1 MIPNNIHAQSCFHLE
16 GSASSWKC
24 KISLLNEMP
33 YFLKKPLYDCR
44 LTHRLANIC
53 NLVSF
58 YPPNHFSIDV
68 LHSFQG
74 LAHPLLYVM
83 PYSGET
89 LCEAGLYQTV
99 IGMGLF
105 HDPIVPCLR
114 MLEWRFFL
122 FSPYLS
128 WNIGLPPSHLLK
140 LSENSEC
147 PIAQSNEVEKEK
159 P

>member
-33 YFLKKPLYDCR
+33 YFLKKLLCDCR

-99 IGMGLF
+99 IGMGT
-105 HDPIVPCLR
+105 I
-114 MLEWRFFL
+114 
-122 FSPYLS
+122 S
-128 WNIGLPPSHLLK
+128 WPNCA
-140 LSENSEC
+140 LSENARMKILSFLSIFELKHRSAAITS
-147 PIAQSNEVEKEK
+147 PKAFWK
-159 P
+159 